1 MNPEEFGARLHSFHR
16 RLNRLAHNGA
26 MPQDQAILEELHTA
40 LEELRV
46 VDEELRQQN
55 EELVSAHL
63 QVEIERQR
71 YQDLF
76 QLAPDAYLVTD
87 LMGIITEAN
96 LSSSRL
102 LGVTP
107 QFLAG

>member
-1 MNPEEFGARLHSFHR
+1 MNPEEFGARLHTIHR
-16 RLNRLAHNGA
+16 RLNRLAEGEAAPHDEA
-26 MPQDQAILEELHTA
+26 VIEELHTA

-46 VDEELRQQN
+46 ADEELRQQN
-55 EELVSAHL
+55 EELSAAHF

-96 LSSSRL
+96 HSASRL
-102 LGVTP
+102 LRVEP
-107 QFLAG
+107 QF